1 VRLLVPNLVRRVVG
15 RDGVDLL
22 LDAVPYAPLPWGPG
36 AVTAEPAEEQ
46 GLEGEV
52 PNRPPVVA
60 GIVEH
65 HRGRLRVT
73 EVAPDVARFRLWAE
87 ADPMPADDGGGLGML
102 IEHPGLAS
110 TDPSPLFQVDEHPF
124 AFRFRNLFRS
134 GGGRRQV
141 HGFPLA
147 PALAFGDGQVS
158 VSIELAPGVD
168 VLGFGEQHGRLIKNG
183 QRLELRNEDA
193 LGTGTGHT
201 YKGVPVFH
209 AGDATVFIHTP
220 AVLRADVGAT
230 DPTLLVIEVEEP
242 ALDMFVIGGG
252 PLKHRLSR
260 YADLTGRS
268 PVPPAWAFGLWMSRC
283 RYRTRDEAMEVA
295 RCMRE
300 HRVPCDVIH
309 IDPDWLEL
317 DHLNCDFVWSERKYP
332 DPAGMISELSRLG
345 YHVSLWELPYI
356 DSASPLYEEAT
367 RAGYLVR
374 RGDGSAAAA
383 DKTGSD
389 GRPRGLVDFSR
400 PAARRWWQ
408 DQHASLFE
416 MGVAV
421 MKTDFGEGLPED
433 AVMAD
438 GRSGR
443 TWRNL
448 YPLWYNR
455 TVWEASP
462 HGLVWGRSGWA
473 GSQRYPAQ
481 WGGDPETSLAGMVS
495 TLWGGLSYS
504 LSAPGF
510 WSHDIGGF
518 YGRPPTPEL
527 YVRWAQFGLLS
538 PLARAHGLSPREPW
552 NFGPRALAIF
562 REFVELRYRLLPYL
576 LRAAK
581 QSSELG
587 LPVLRPLL
595 LEFPDDP
602 GCRCIDLQYMLGP
615 DLLVCPVFS
624 ESSEPV
630 HADVYLPAGADW
642 VDWWTG
648 EMQPGGRW
656 LRVTVP
662 LERLPLYR
670 RADAEIETGPAVQH
684 TGELA
689 GESGTADL
697 SSPPV

>member
-1 VRLLVPNLVRRVVG
+1 MPNLVRSAVG

-22 LDAVPYAPLPWGPG
+22 LDAVPYAPLPRGPG
-36 AVTAEPAEEQ
+36 VVTAESPEEQ
-46 GLEGEV
+46 GLGLDV
-52 PNRPPVVA
+52 PNRPPIVA

-65 HRGRLRVT
+65 RRVRLRVT
-73 EVAPDVARFRLWAE
+73 EVAPDVARLRLWAE
-87 ADPMPADDGGGLGML
+87 PDPMPADDGGGLGIL

-110 TDPSPLFQVDEHPF
+110 TEPSPLFEFDEHPF
-124 AFRFRNLFRS
+124 AFRFRNLLRS
-134 GGGRRQV
+134 DGERRQV

-147 PALAFGDGQVS
+147 PALAFGDGHVS

-168 VLGFGEQHGRLIKNG
+168 VLGFGEQFGRLIKNG
-183 QRLELRNEDA
+183 QRLVLRNEDA
-193 LGTGTGHT
+193 LGTGTGRT
-201 YKGVPVFH
+201 YKSVPVFH
-209 AGDATVFIHTP
+209 VGEATVFIHTP

-242 ALDMFVIGGG
+242 TLDMFVIGGG
-252 PLKHRLSR
+252 PLKHRLHR
-260 YADLTGRS
+260 YTELTGRS

-283 RYRTRDEAMEVA
+283 RYRNRHELMEAA
-295 RCMRE
+295 LRMRE
-300 HRVPCDVIH
+300 HRIPCDVLH
-309 IDPDWLEL
+309 IDPDWLKL

-332 DPAGMISELSRLG
+332 DPAGMIRELGELG

-356 DSASPLYEEAT
+356 DSASPVYEEAD

-374 RGDGSAAAA
+374 RGDGSTAAA

-389 GRPRGLVDFSR
+389 GRPRGVVDFSR

-408 DQHASLFE
+408 DMHANLFE

-433 AVMAD
+433 AMMAD

-443 TWRNL
+443 AWRNL

-455 TVWEASP
+455 TVWEVTP

-481 WGGDPETSLAGMVS
+481 WGGDPETSLAGMAS

-518 YGRPPTPEL
+518 YGPSPTLEL

-552 NFGPRALAIF
+552 NFGQRALAIF

-576 LRAAK
+576 LRVARE
-581 QSSELG
+581 SSELG

-602 GCRCIDLQYMLGP
+602 ACRGIDLQYMLGP

-630 HADVYLPAGADW
+630 HVDVYLPAGAAW

-648 EMQPGGRW
+648 EVLAGGRW
-656 LRVTVP
+656 LDVEVP

-670 RADAEIETGPAVQH
+670 RAEAEIELGPVVQH
-684 TGELA
+684 TGEL
-689 GESGTADL
+689 GR
-697 SSPPV
+697 

>member
-1 VRLLVPNLVRRVVG
+1 LLVPNLVRRVVG
-15 RDGVDLL
+15 REGVDLL
-22 LDAVPYAPLPWGPG
+22 LDAVPYTALPRSPG
-36 AVTAEPAEEQ
+36 VITAESPEEQ
-46 GLEGEV
+46 GLGIDV
-52 PNRPPVVA
+52 PNRPPIVA
-60 GIVEH
+60 GIVEQ
-65 HRGRLRVT
+65 RRARLRVT
-73 EVAPDVARFRLWAE
+73 EVAPDVARLRLWAE
-87 ADPMPADDGGGLGML
+87 PDPMPSDDGGGLGIL

-110 TDPSPLFQVDEHPF
+110 TEPSQLFEFDEHPF
-124 AFRFRNLFRS
+124 AFRFRNLLRS
-134 GGGRRQV
+134 GGERRQV

-147 PALAFGDGQVS
+147 PALGFGDGHVS
-158 VSIELAPGVD
+158 VSIELAPGAD

-193 LGTGTGHT
+193 LGTGTGRT
-201 YKGVPVFH
+201 YKSVPVFH
-209 AGDATVFIHTP
+209 VGDATVFIYTP
-220 AVLRADVGAT
+220 AVVRADVGAT
-230 DPTLLVIEVEEP
+230 DPTLLVIHVEEP

-260 YADLTGRS
+260 YTELTGRS
-268 PVPPAWAFGLWMSRC
+268 PVPPTWAFGLWMSRC
-283 RYRTRDEAMEVA
+283 RYRNRHELMEAA
-295 RCMRE
+295 RCMRK
-300 HRVPCDVIH
+300 HRIPCDVLH

-332 DPAGMISELSRLG
+332 DPAGMIRELSELG
-345 YHVSLWELPYI
+345 YHVSVWELPYI
-356 DSASPLYEEAT
+356 DSASPVYEEAA

-374 RGDGSAAAA
+374 RGDGSIAAA
-383 DKTGSD
+383 DTAGPD
-389 GRPRGLVDFSR
+389 RRPRGVVDFSQ

-408 DQHASLFE
+408 DKHASLFE

-433 AVMAD
+433 AMMAD

-443 TWRNL
+443 GWRNL

-455 TVWEASP
+455 TVWEITP

-495 TLWGGLSYS
+495 TLWGGLSYG

-552 NFGPRALAIF
+552 NFGQRALAIF

-576 LRAAK
+576 LRVAR

-587 LPVLRPLL
+587 LPVLRPLV

-602 GCRCIDLQYMLGP
+602 GCRGLDLQYMLGP

-624 ESSEPV
+624 ESAEPV
-630 HADVYLPAGADW
+630 HVDVYLPAGADW

-648 EMQPGGRW
+648 EVQSGGRW
-656 LRVTVP
+656 LGVTVP

-670 RADAEIETGPAVQH
+670 RAEGEIELGPVVQH
-684 TGELA
+684 TGEL
-689 GESGTADL
+689 GR
-697 SSPPV
+697 

>member
-1 VRLLVPNLVRRVVG
+1 MPNLVRRAVG
-15 RDGVDLL
+15 GDGLDLL
-22 LDAVPYAPLPWGPG
+22 LDAVPYAPLHRSPG
-36 AVTAEPAEEQ
+36 VVTAESPEEQ
-46 GLEGEV
+46 GLGPDV
-52 PNRPPVVA
+52 PNRPPIVA

-65 HRGRLRVT
+65 RRARLRVT
-73 EVAPDVARFRLWAE
+73 EVAPDVARLRLWAE
-87 ADPMPADDGGGLGML
+87 PDRMPADDGGGLGIL

-110 TDPSPLFQVDEHPF
+110 TDPSPLFEFDEHPF
-124 AFRFRNLFRS
+124 AFRFRNLLRS
-134 GGGRRQV
+134 DGERRQV

-147 PALAFGDGQVS
+147 PALAFGDGHVS
-158 VSIELAPGVD
+158 VSIELAPRVD
-168 VLGFGEQHGRLIKNG
+168 VLGFGEQFGRLIKNG

-193 LGTGTGHT
+193 LGTGTGRT
-201 YKGVPVFH
+201 YKSVPVFH
-209 AGDATVFIHTP
+209 VGDATVFIHTP

-242 ALDMFVIGGG
+242 TLDMFVIGGG
-252 PLKHRLSR
+252 PLKHRLHR
-260 YADLTGRS
+260 YTDLTGRS

-283 RYRTRDEAMEVA
+283 RYRNRHELMEAA
-295 RCMRE
+295 LRMRE
-300 HRVPCDVIH
+300 HRIPCDVLH

-332 DPAGMISELSRLG
+332 DPAGMIRELGELG

-356 DSASPLYEEAT
+356 DSASPVYEEAA

-374 RGDGSAAAA
+374 RGDGSIAAA
-383 DKTGSD
+383 DTAGPD
-389 GRPRGLVDFSR
+389 RRPRGVVDFSR

-408 DQHASLFE
+408 GMHGSLFE

-433 AVMAD
+433 AIMAD
-438 GRSGR
+438 GRPGR
-443 TWRNL
+443 AWRNL

-455 TVWEASP
+455 TVWEITP

-481 WGGDPETSLAGMVS
+481 WGGDPETSLAGMAS

-518 YGRPPTPEL
+518 YGQPPTPEL

-538 PLARAHGLSPREPW
+538 PLARAHGVSPREPW
-552 NFGPRALAIF
+552 NFGQRALAIF
-562 REFVELRYRLLPYL
+562 REFVELRYRLLPYM
-576 LRAAK
+576 LRVAR

-602 GCRCIDLQYMLGP
+602 GCSGIDLQYMLGP

-630 HADVYLPAGADW
+630 HVDVYLPAGAAW

-648 EMQPGGRW
+648 EMKAGGRW
-656 LRVTVP
+656 LDETVP

-670 RADAEIETGPAVQH
+670 RAEAEIELGPVVQH
-684 TGELA
+684 IGEL
-689 GESGTADL
+689 GTTI
-697 SSPPV
+697 PE